1 MQSSRSVALLLV
13 ASVLCSSSATSVRGA
28 ATLSAAA
35 VKDDPAGPG
44 LVEETME
51 LACTEC
57 KKYEAHLGSDCMC
70 HATDVMGTFENDA
83 TKTLTTREEYGFKTE
98 QTGADRL
105 KPGWRWHCRPVTGT
119 EGVWKQC

>member
-1 MQSSRSVALLLV
+1 MQILRAVAVLFAASLV
-13 ASVLCSSSATSVRGA
+13 SGV
-28 ATLSAAA
+28 SAAA
-35 VKDDPAGPG
+35 VRGSAASIKEDPAGPG
-44 LVEETME
+44 IVEDTMD

-57 KKYEAHLGSDCMC
+57 KKYEEHLPDCMC

-83 TKTLTTREEYGFKTE
+83 TKTLTTRKEYGFKTQ

-119 EGVWKQC
+119 DGVWQQCP